1 MPGPLDGITV
11 LDLTRILA
19 GPFCTMTLG
28 DLGAEIIK
36 IEHPNG
42 GDPARGNGPFIE
54 GYSSYFLSVNR
65 GKRSVTL
72 DLHTSR
78 GVELLRRLAEKADVL
93 VENFRPGTMDRFG
106 LGPEDLMRRAP
117 GLIYCS
123 ISGFGQTGPYA
134 NLPALDIIVQ
144 GMGGI
149 MSITGEPGG
158 PPVRPGTSIG
168 DIAGGLYGAVGVLSA
183 LVERAVSGKGQ
194 HVDIGMLDCQL
205 AIQENALARF
215 FATGEVP
222 GPIGTRHPIA
232 TPFQAFEA
240 ADGWVVVAVFGGLN
254 DRWPL
259 FCAVIDRV
267 DLVDDPDYETGWT
280 RTQHYDRLAP
290 VLNEALRARTVDDWV
305 ARFREVGIPCGPL
318 NRIDQVA
325 ADPQVAARGMIVE
338 AQGPGGV
345 KLKVVAS
352 PIKLS
357 RTTLPVPSA
366 SPGLGDDTAWA
377 LGSLLGVDD
386 TEIEALRREGV
397 V

>member
-42 GDPARGNGPFIE
+42 GDPARGNGPFVE

-106 LGPEDLMRRAP
+106 VGPEELMRRAP

>member
-42 GDPARGNGPFIE
+42 GDPARGNGPFVE

-106 LGPEDLMRRAP
+106 VGPEELMRRAP

-357 RTTLPVPSA
+357 RTTLPVPRV

-386 TEIEALRREGV
+386 AEIEALRREGV

>member
-1 MPGPLDGITV
+1 MPGPLEGIIV
-11 LDLTRILA
+11 LDLARVLA
-19 GPFCTMTLG
+19 GPFCSMTLS
-28 DLGAEIIK
+28 DLGAEVIK

-42 GDPARGNGPFIE
+42 GDPARGTGPFIDD
-54 GYSSYFLSVNR
+54 YSSYFLSINR

-72 DLHTSR
+72 DLHTGQ
-78 GVELLRRLAEKADVL
+78 GVDLLRRLAEKADVL

-106 LGPEDLMRRAP
+106 LGPDDLLRRAP
-117 GLIYCS
+117 HLVYCS

-158 PPVRPGTSIG
+158 PPIRPGASIG

-194 HVDIGMLDCQL
+194 HVDISMMDCQL
-205 AIQENALARF
+205 AIQENALSRF

-222 GPIGTRHPIA
+222 GPIGTRHPVA

-240 ADGWVVVAVFGGLN
+240 ADGWVVVAVFGGLK

-267 DLVDDPDYETGWT
+267 DLIDDPDYENGWK
-280 RTQHYDRLAP
+280 RTQHYDRLEP
-290 VLNEALRARTVDDWV
+290 VLNEALRARTVDDWI
-305 ARFREVGIPCGPL
+305 ARFREVGIPCGPI

-325 ADPQVAARGMIVE
+325 ADPQVAAREMIVE
-338 AQGPGGV
+338 AEGPGGV

-352 PIKLS
+352 PVKLS
-357 RTTLPVPSA
+357 RTALPTPTA
-366 SPGLGDDTAWA
+366 SPGLGDDTTEV
-377 LGSLLGVDD
+377 LGGLLGVDD
-386 TEIEALRREGV
+386 AEIEALRGEGV

>member
-42 GDPARGNGPFIE
+42 GDPARGNGPFVE

-106 LGPEDLMRRAP
+106 VGPEDLMRRAP

-357 RTTLPVPSA
+357 RTTLPVPRV

-386 TEIEALRREGV
+386 AEIEALRREGV

>member
-19 GPFCTMTLG
+19 GPFCTMTLS

-78 GVELLRRLAEKADVL
+78 GAELLRRLAEQADVL
-93 VENFRPGTMDRFG
+93 VENFTPGTMDRFG
-106 LGPEDLMRRAP
+106 VGPEELMRRAP

-357 RTTLPVPSA
+357 RTTLPVPRV

-386 TEIEALRREGV
+386 AEIEALRREGV

>member
-19 GPFCTMTLG
+19 GPFCTMTLS

-134 NLPALDIIVQ
+134 GLPALDIIVQ

-194 HVDIGMLDCQL
+194 HVDIGMMDCQL

-240 ADGWVVVAVFGGLN
+240 ADGWIVVAVFGGLN

-267 DLVDDPDYETGWT
+267 DLIDDPDYETGWT

-305 ARFREVGIPCGPL
+305 ARFREAGIPCGPL

-338 AQGPGGV
+338 AQGPGGE

-352 PIKLS
+352 PVNLS
-357 RTTLPVPSA
+357 RTTLPVPSV

>member
-42 GDPARGNGPFIE
+42 GDPARGNGPFVE

-78 GVELLRRLAEKADVL
+78 GADILRRLAEQADVL
-93 VENFRPGTMDRFG
+93 VENFTPGTMDRFG
-106 LGPEDLMRRAP
+106 VGPEDLMRRTP

-134 NLPALDIIVQ
+134 GLPALDIIVQ

-357 RTTLPVPSA
+357 RTTLPVPRV

-386 TEIEALRREGV
+386 AEIEALRREGV

>member
-1 MPGPLDGITV
+1 M
-11 LDLTRILA
+11 
-19 GPFCTMTLG
+19 
-28 DLGAEIIK
+28 
-36 IEHPNG
+36 
-42 GDPARGNGPFIE
+42 
-54 GYSSYFLSVNR
+54 
-65 GKRSVTL
+65 
-72 DLHTSR
+72 
-78 GVELLRRLAEKADVL
+78 
-93 VENFRPGTMDRFG
+93 
-106 LGPEDLMRRAP
+106 
-117 GLIYCS
+117 
-123 ISGFGQTGPYA
+123 
-134 NLPALDIIVQ
+134 
-144 GMGGI
+144 
-149 MSITGEPGG
+149 
-158 PPVRPGTSIG
+158 
-168 DIAGGLYGAVGVLSA
+168 
-183 LVERAVSGKGQ
+183 
-194 HVDIGMLDCQL
+194 DCQL

-240 ADGWVVVAVFGGLN
+240 ADGWIVVAVFGGLN

-267 DLVDDPDYETGWT
+267 DLIDDPDYETGWT

-357 RTTLPVPSA
+357 RTTLPVPRV
-366 SPGLGDDTAWA
+366 SPGWRRHGMGARQPA
-377 LGSLLGVDD
+377 RRRRRRNR
-386 TEIEALRREGV
+386 ALRREGV

>member
-28 DLGAEIIK
+28 DLGAEVIK
-36 IEHPNG
+36 IEHPRG

-72 DLHTSR
+72 DLHTSQ
-78 GVELLRRLAEKADVL
+78 GVDLLRRLAEKADVL
-93 VENFRPGTMDRFG
+93 VENFRPGTMDRFD

-117 GLIYCS
+117 HLVYCS

-194 HVDIGMLDCQL
+194 HVDIGMMDCQL
-205 AIQENALARF
+205 AIQENALARY
-215 FATGEVP
+215 FASGEVP

-232 TPFQAFEA
+232 TPFQAFKA

-259 FCAVIDRV
+259 FCSVIDRV
-267 DLVDDPDYETGWT
+267 DLIDDPDYETGWT
-280 RTQHYDRLAP
+280 RTLHYERLSP

-325 ADPQVAARGMIVE
+325 ADPQVAAREMIVE
-338 AQGPGGV
+338 AEGPGEL
-345 KLKVVAS
+345 KLKVVGS
-352 PIKLS
+352 PVKLS
-357 RTTLPVPSA
+357 RTALPVPNV

-377 LGSLLGVDD
+377 LGGLLGIDD
-386 TEIEALRREGV
+386 AEIEALRREGV